1 MRCIMGSLYACIDEV
16 FNPAYNP
23 FLPRGNDNIEDAEV
37 ISDEC
42 YDLYQSAIVGVT
54 DDDMRTMAALLDDA
68 ESEPQLEFSG
78 DYSRGEGEFEVLYEP
93 LGLTI
98 YAKRCV
104 GSRTYVDEWSQ
115 GIPRYEVETLHDQ
128 ITVECVMDDNDM
140 ELPQLARE
148 LNKLMNN
155 RNTYPNAETRAVWVQ
170 RHTQE

>member
-1 MRCIMGSLYACIDEV
+1 MGSLYACIDEV

-78 DYSRGEGEFEVLYEP
+78 DYSRGEGSL
-93 LGLTI
+93 
-98 YAKRCV
+98 RCCMSLSA
-104 GSRTYVDEWSQ
+104 SRSM
-115 GIPRYEVETLHDQ
+115 PS
-128 ITVECVMDDNDM
+128 
-140 ELPQLARE
+140 A
-148 LNKLMNN
+148 
-155 RNTYPNAETRAVWVQ
+155 A
-170 RHTQE
+170 